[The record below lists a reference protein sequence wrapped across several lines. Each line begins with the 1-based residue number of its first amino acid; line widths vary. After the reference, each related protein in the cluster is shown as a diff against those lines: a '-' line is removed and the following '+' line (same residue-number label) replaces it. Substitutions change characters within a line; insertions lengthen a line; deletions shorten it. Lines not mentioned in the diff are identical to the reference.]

1 MQCEI
6 RFSHPPPVLFL
17 VKESVLHDMFKSEF
31 SPDGP
36 TAIFSKIWAFNA
48 RKQFSYPITCFLWV
62 RRVCQSTCFL
72 KSFSG
77 DGPAPYFWKRDH
89 QWEHKFQI
97 DCFRRCGDTLKQM
110 SMTRNLFHD
119 TRENSMTCKL
129 CWPLT
134 FHFAPADVTL
144 DIANFERCW
153 HAGGRE
159 TEWHQPC
166 WPKWTF
172 TKAFLRMRVSHFT
185 FRIFEAW
192 ANEKD
197 GSWAQSVGRR
207 RQELNLECHPRSFE
221 TLSVVPQHDH
231 S

>member
-1 MQCEI
+1 MMPERI
-6 RFSHPPPVLFL
+6 LL
-17 VKESVLHDMFKSEF
+17 MM
-31 SPDGP
+31 
-36 TAIFSKIWAFNA
+36 W
-48 RKQFSYPITCFLWV
+48 
-62 RRVCQSTCFL
+62 
-72 KSFSG
+72 
-77 DGPAPYFWKRDH
+77 
-89 QWEHKFQI
+89 
-97 DCFRRCGDTLKQM
+97 QM
-110 SMTRNLFHD
+110 
-119 TRENSMTCKL
+119 

-134 FHFAPADVTL
+134 FHFAPVDVTL
-144 DIANFERCW
+144 DSASFERCW

-221 TLSVVPQHDH
+221 KLVVVPQHDH
-231 S
+231 SWSKIANTWAGSKSYEHLPFLACLASPSNSLSFSPLYQTSQVLGDQISFTSGLSPKLYTELWCSNKLYKKALVLKWFV